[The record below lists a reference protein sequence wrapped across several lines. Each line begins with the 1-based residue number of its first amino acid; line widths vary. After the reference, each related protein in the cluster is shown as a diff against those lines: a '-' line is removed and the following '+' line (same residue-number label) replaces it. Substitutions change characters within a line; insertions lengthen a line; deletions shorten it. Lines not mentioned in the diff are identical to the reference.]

1 MAMTRRF
8 LITGASKGIGRAL
21 AQRVADAGDL
31 PVGLARTAPA
41 DFPGEFHEVDVLDR
55 AATAD
60 VLGKIGDVDG
70 VINNV
75 GFARMAPL
83 GEIDLDDLA
92 WTLDGN
98 VRVAV
103 QVTQAMLPAMKA
115 AGWGRIINITSLVTL
130 GTPSRS
136 SYAAAK
142 AAMDALTKV
151 WAGELAGTGITVN
164 SVAPGPTET
173 ELFRQNTPA
182 GSPQETRFFAS
193 IPAGRIG
200 RPEQIAAA
208 IALLLSEDG
217 GYTTGQVIRVDGGGS
232 LAGQWRR

>member
-1 MAMTRRF
+1 MTRRF
-8 LITGASKGIGRAL
+8 LITGASRGIGRAL
-21 AQRVADAGDL
+21 AQRVADAGDR

-70 VINNV
+70 VVNNV

-115 AGWGRIINITSLVTL
+115 AGWGRIVNITSLVTL

-142 AAMDALTKV
+142 AAMDALTRV

-173 ELFRQNTPA
+173 ELFRQNTPV